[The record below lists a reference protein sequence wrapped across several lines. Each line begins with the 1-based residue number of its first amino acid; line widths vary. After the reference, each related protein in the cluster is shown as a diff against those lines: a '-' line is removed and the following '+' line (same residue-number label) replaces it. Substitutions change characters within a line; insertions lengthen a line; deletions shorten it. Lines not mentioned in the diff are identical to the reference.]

1 MVEQTR
7 QKIQV
12 VSLQAGPGEVDTSI
26 LFDMNLRYQFNTITK
41 EQQRT
46 TKANTLTDLFN
57 VMHNSLVAEEKNKQT
72 LV

>member
-26 LFDMNLRYQFNTITK
+26 LFDMNLRYPLNIITIK
-41 EQQRT
+41 GSR
-46 TKANTLTDLFN
+46 KPNTLTYLFI
-57 VMHNSLVAEEKNKQT
+57 VMHNIFVVEEIN
-72 LV
+72 LGVRF